1 MTSIAIPES
10 DMPKSDAATPAR
22 TSFWKAGNAPTLIAA
37 FLYFDVS
44 FMVWVILG
52 PLAPIIALQLHLD
65 PAQKGMMV
73 AIPTLAGAVLRLVNG
88 LAVDRVGPKLTG
100 TINQIVVM
108 TGLATAWWLGVST
121 YQGTLAL
128 GVVLG
133 FAGASFAVALPLAS
147 RWYPPEHQGKAMG
160 IAGMGNS
167 GTVFAALFAA
177 VLAKAYGWTN
187 VFGLALIPLA
197 AVFAYYQFAA
207 KDSPDQ
213 PAPKPLSA
221 YASVLAEQDS
231 WWFMLFYFVTFGG
244 FVGLSTSLPTYFV
257 DSFKVSPV
265 IAGYCTA
272 ACVFTGSL
280 VRPLGGALGDRI
292 GGIRTLIMV
301 YIIAALALAVISTGP
316 ATLPLAEGLFIVAMG
331 ALGVGN
337 GAVFQLVPQRFR
349 KEIGVMTGL
358 VGFGGGL
365 GGFYLASS
373 LGLIKKATGS
383 ASIGFLIFA
392 GLALVALAGL
402 MSVKRRWRTT
412 WGAALLGAR
421 I

>member
-1 MTSIAIPES
+1 MT
-10 DMPKSDAATPAR
+10 ATSTS
-22 TSFWKAGNAPTLIAA
+22 TSFWKAGHAPTLIAA

-44 FMVWVILG
+44 FMVWVMLG
-52 PLAPIIALQLHLD
+52 PLAPIIAKQLALD

-73 AIPTLAGAVLRLVNG
+73 AIPTLAGAILRLVNG
-88 LAVDRVGPKLTG
+88 LLVDRIGPKTTG
-100 TINQIVVM
+100 IINQIIVM
-108 TGLATAWWLGVST
+108 AGLATAWHFGISS

-128 GVVLG
+128 GVILG

-167 GTVFAALFAA
+167 GTVFASLFAA
-177 VLAKAYGWTN
+177 LLALRFGWTN
-187 VFGLALIPLA
+187 VFGFALIPLV
-197 AVFAYYQFAA
+197 AVFAFYLIAA
-207 KDSPDQ
+207 RDSTDQ

-221 YASVLAEQDS
+221 YASVLNEADA

-257 DSFKVSPV
+257 DTFKVTPV
-265 IAGYCTA
+265 LAGYCTA

-280 VRPLGGALGDRI
+280 VRPIGGAMGDRF
-292 GGIRTLIMV
+292 GGIKTLMV
-301 YIIAALALAVISTGP
+301 VYVVAAILLFMISTGP
-316 ATLPLAEGLFIVAMG
+316 ATLPLALGLFIVAMG
-331 ALGVGN
+331 ALGIGN

-365 GGFYLASS
+365 GGFYLAWS

-383 ASIGFLIFA
+383 TSIGFLIFA
-392 GLALVALAGL
+392 VLALIALLGL
-402 MSVKRRWRTT
+402 NSVKARWRTT
-412 WGAALLGAR
+412 WGAALIGAR

>member
-1 MTSIAIPES
+1 MNTLA
-10 DMPKSDAATPAR
+10 MPKDAAGMDGLPPG
-22 TSFWKAGNAPTLIAA
+22 TSFWKAGNPSTLIAA

-44 FMVWVILG
+44 FMVWVMLG
-52 PLAPIIALQLHLD
+52 PLAPVISKQLLLD

-73 AIPTLAGAVLRLVNG
+73 AIPTLAGAILRIVNG
-88 LAVDRVGPKLTG
+88 LLVDRIGPKLTG
-100 TINQIVVM
+100 VISQIIVIA
-108 TGLATAWWLGVST
+108 GLTVAWRFGITS

-147 RWYPPEHQGKAMG
+147 RWYPADHQGKAMG

-167 GTVFAALFAA
+167 GTVFASLFAA
-177 VLAKAYGWTN
+177 MLAKAYGWTN
-187 VFGLALIPLA
+187 VFGLALIPLLA
-197 AVFAYYQFAA
+197 IFTFYLVAA

-213 PAPKPLSA
+213 PPPKPLSA
-221 YASVLAEQDS
+221 YGAVLKEADA

-257 DSFKVSPV
+257 DTFKVTPV
-265 IAGYCTA
+265 VAGYCTA

-280 VRPLGGALGDRI
+280 VRPMGGALADRL
-292 GGIRTLIMV
+292 GGIKTLTFV
-301 YIIAALALAVISTGP
+301 YIIAAVFLAIISVGP
-316 ATLPLAEGLFIVAMG
+316 ATLPLAVVLFVVAMG
-331 ALGVGN
+331 TLGVGN

-365 GGFYLASS
+365 GGFYLAYS

-383 ASIGFLIFA
+383 SSIGFLIFA
-392 GLALVALAGL
+392 GLALVALLGL
-402 MSVKRRWRTT
+402 TLVKRRWRTT
-412 WGAALLGAR
+412 WGAALQGAR

>member
-1 MTSIAIPES
+1 MKAQS
-10 DMPKSDAATPAR
+10 
-22 TSFWKAGNAPTLIAA
+22 SFWKAGHAPTLLAA

-44 FMVWVILG
+44 FMVWVMLG
-52 PLAPIIALQLHLD
+52 PLAPIISKQLGLD

-88 LAVDRVGPKLTG
+88 TLVDRVGPKITG
-100 TINQIVVM
+100 VFNQLIVM
-108 TGLATAWWLGVST
+108 AGLAVAWRFGIST
-121 YQGTLAL
+121 YEGTLAL
-128 GVVLG
+128 GVILG

-147 RWYPPEHQGKAMG
+147 RWYPAEHQGKAMG

-177 VLAKAYGWTN
+177 LLAKAYGWTN
-187 VFGLALIPLA
+187 VFGFALIPLA
-197 AVFAYYQFAA
+197 VVFVFYLVVA

-213 PAPKPLSA
+213 PAPMKLAA
-221 YASVLAEQDS
+221 YAGVLKEPDA

-257 DSFKVSPV
+257 DSFKVTPIV
-265 IAGYCTA
+265 AGYCTA

-280 VRPLGGALGDRI
+280 VRPLGGALGDRV
-292 GGIRTLIMV
+292 GGIRTLTFV
-301 YIIAALALAVISTGP
+301 YVLAAVTLAVISTGP
-316 ATLPLAEGLFIVAMG
+316 ATLPIALGLFVVAMG
-331 ALGVGN
+331 TLGVGN

-383 ASIGFLIFA
+383 TSIGFLIFA
-392 GLALVALAGL
+392 ALAVIALGGL
-402 MSVKRRWRTT
+402 SFVKGRWRTT
-412 WGAALLGAR
+412 WGAALQGAR